1 MCVHIYTNDTT
12 IEKLQLVCIVVESFI
27 YSAIYVSCTI
37 YEIMSSINLIQFG
50 TNVQN
55 YRK

>member
-1 MCVHIYTNDTT
+1 MYVQMHNTT